1 VFRAVKLVQNEI
13 MFHLL
18 GKTLSLRLKLMRYD
32 INNPDAPNDSGS
44 TTWKRKKNYQSW
56 PMWYHPNTLYRLS

>member
-1 VFRAVKLVQNEI
+1 MFRAIKLGQNEI

-32 INNPDAPNDSGS
+32 INKPNAPNDGGS
-44 TTWKRKKNYQSW
+44 IT
-56 PMWYHPNTLYRLS
+56 